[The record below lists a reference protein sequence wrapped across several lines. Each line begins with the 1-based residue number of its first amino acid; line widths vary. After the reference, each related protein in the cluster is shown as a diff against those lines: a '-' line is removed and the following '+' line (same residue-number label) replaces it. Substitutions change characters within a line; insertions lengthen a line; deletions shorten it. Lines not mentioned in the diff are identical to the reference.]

1 MSDIKTCTKCLMPET
16 SETLVYD
23 QKNVCSVC
31 NQIDFKK
38 KIDWKSR
45 EKDFDN
51 LLKNYKGLYEYD
63 CLVPFSGGKDSTFAL
78 WYLVK
83 IKKLKVLAVRFDH
96 NFLRNQVLENTEKA
110 LKKLG
115 VSIYQFKP
123 SFEIVKE
130 MMIESLKRRGDF
142 CWHCHVGIS
151 AFPINTAIEKRVPL
165 IIYGEPSSE
174 YSSYY
179 DYSEPEELD
188 EEKFNKTINLGIN
201 AEDMLGMI
209 NERRA
214 PNNKVSISQL
224 KPFIFPNKRELIKN
238 KIKACY
244 LGNFLPWDVKK
255 QVKIIKEELGW
266 KGDVVEGVP
275 NNYNYEKIEC
285 VLQGT
290 RDFIKYLKRGYG
302 RTTHLASIDI
312 RNDRLDREKGK
323 ELASLYDGKK
333 PKSLDLFLKM
343 VNLNENEFYDIV
355 SKHVIEP
362 HKIMSKENFKRSSSN
377 VVPKDLQE
385 WFEKFK

>member
-1 MSDIKTCTKCLMPET
+1 MTEIKTCSKCLMPET

-23 QKNVCSVC
+23 RNSVCSVC
-31 NQIDFKK
+31 NQIEFKK
-38 KIDWKSR
+38 KIDWPER

-51 LLKNYKGLYEYD
+51 LLKNYKGFYEYD

-83 IKKLKVLAVRFDH
+83 VKKLKVLAVRFDH
-96 NFLRNQVLENTEKA
+96 NFLRKQVLDNTEKV

-130 MMIESLKRRGDF
+130 MMVESLKRRGDF

-151 AFPINTAIEKRVPL
+151 AFPINTAIEKKVPL

-201 AEDMLGMI
+201 VEVMLGMI
-209 NERRA
+209 NEKRGKE
-214 PNNKVSISQL
+214 NKLSISQL
-224 KPFIFPNKRELIKN
+224 KSFIFPTKRELIKN

-244 LGNFLPWDVKK
+244 LGNYLPWDVKK
-255 QVKIIKEELGW
+255 QVEIIKEELDW
-266 KGDVVEGVP
+266 KGDVVEGIP
-275 NNYNYEKIEC
+275 ENYNYEKIEC
-285 VLQGT
+285 IMQGT

-312 RNDRLDREKGK
+312 RNDRIKRDVGK
-323 ELASLYDGKK
+323 ELVNLYDGKK
-333 PKSLDLFLKM
+333 PKSLNLFLKM
-343 VNLNENEFYDIV
+343 LNLSESEFYEIV

-362 HKIMSKENFKRSSSN
+362 HKIMSKDEFKRSSSN
-377 VVPKDLQE
+377 IVPGDLQE